1 MKSSSGPRRE
11 GNLLAKAVHFSE
23 RSAWRRWLRANHTTP
38 TEIWLVYYKKSTG
51 EPRIAYND
59 AVEEALCFGWIDSNR
74 RSLDDERFAQRFTP
88 RKPGSPFSQAN
99 KERLRRL
106 LVAGKVSKAVLPHLL
121 ELDLHGFEIAPDILA
136 AIRASER
143 A

>member
-1 MKSSSGPRRE
+1 
-11 GNLLAKAVHFSE
+11 
-23 RSAWRRWLRANHTTP
+23 LRANHTTP
-38 TEIWLVYYKKSTG
+38 TEIWLVYCKKSTG

-106 LVAGKVSKAVLPHLL
+106 LVASKVSKAVLPHLL